1 MGLEFR
7 SSDSNEE
14 LFYPNIRSIINFFRT
29 NNSPVHQVIT
39 ESQLQRNVLKCVQ
52 KLFVDSTRIESEYK
66 VGVANCISV
75 DIYIPPSSSVVG
87 SQDNNDLN
95 SNTNEI
101 VTSDKGI
108 MVEVNGPSHYIH
120 GGSGR
125 SDKVL

>member
-75 DIYIPPSSSVVG
+75 DIYIPPFSPVIG

-95 SNTNEI
+95 SNNNEI
-101 VTSDKGI
+101 VTSNKGI
-108 MVEVNGPSHYIH
+108 MVEVHGPSHYIQ
-120 GGSGR
+120 G
-125 SDKVL
+125 